1 MQRWPG
7 WFITA
12 GEVDTETRIDAVIL
26 LLTRLAAGDLEARG
40 EMSAAADEMDAIMAG
55 VNMLGEELQ
64 ASREE
69 MESRVLQRTV
79 ELQELNVDIT
89 QLTELGN
96 ILQACDTAEEA
107 FDAMRVSLTN
117 LFAGLSGVVYLYR
130 ASRNVL
136 EPKVMWG
143 RFSQVQSLLPQDCW
157 GLRRG
162 QPHAVAA
169 DTPTL
174 RCSHQMQHTGNSI
187 CVPMSAH
194 GQTSG
199 LLHLSDD
206 RAMPSTSVRLSGRL
220 TEAKKSLASAVSE
233 QGALA
238 LANLELREML
248 RLQALR
254 DPLTGLLNRRFVDEW
269 IDREV
274 GRTDQSGRS
283 FGVIMADIDHF
294 KQVNDV
300 HGHDAGDQLLK
311 GVAETIRSSLRPG
324 DLPCRYGGEE
334 FLLLLADVDERV
346 LLDRAKQVR
355 SRVAD
360 LQVPH
365 RGGTLPKVTI
375 SAGVALYPLHGA
387 TAAAVIG
394 AADDALYNAKR
405 SGRNQVALAEREQ
418 A

>member
-1 MQRWPG
+1 MRQ
-7 WFITA
+7 TVKD
-12 GEVDTETRIDAVIL
+12 VDVDSRIDGVIS
-26 LLTRLAAGDLEARG
+26 LLTRLASGELQARG
-40 EMSAAADEMDAIMAG
+40 AISEAADDIDAIVAG
-55 VNMLGEELQ
+55 VNMLAEELQ
-64 ASREE
+64 ANQDE

-79 ELQELNVDIT
+79 ELQELNNDIT

-96 ILQACDTAEEA
+96 ILQACDTVDEA
-107 FDAMRVSLTN
+107 FDAINMSLTS
-117 LFAGLSGVVYLYR
+117 LFVGLSGVVYLYR

-143 RFSQVQSLLPQDCW
+143 RFSDVPPLLPQDCW

-162 QPHAVAA
+162 QTHSVAA
-169 DTPTL
+169 ANPTL
-174 RCSHQMQHTGNSI
+174 SCRHQTLHAGNSI

-194 GQTSG
+194 GETSG
-199 LLHLSDD
+199 LLHLTDD
-206 RAMPSTSVRLSGRL
+206 TAMPSSSGRL
-220 TEAKKSLASAVSE
+220 AGRLTAAKKSLASAVGE
-233 QGALA
+233 QSALA
-238 LANLELREML
+238 LANLELRETL

-294 KQVNDV
+294 KQVNDL

-311 GVAETIRSSLRPG
+311 GVADTIGASLRPG

-346 LLDRAKQVR
+346 LLERAEQVR
-355 SRVAD
+355 ARVAS
-360 LQVPH
+360 LQIPY
-365 RGGTLPKVTI
+365 RGGLLLTVTL
-375 SAGVALYPLHGA
+375 SAGVALYPHHGA
-387 TAAAVIG
+387 SAATVIE
-394 AADDALYNAKR
+394 AADDALYAAKR
-405 SGRNQVALAEREQ
+405 SGRNRVALAQLQ
-418 A
+418 AL